1 MVTVGIIAVLCVVA
15 DRLTKNFALILK
27 DGSSRTFIKN
37 VIDFVYLEN
46 RGAAFGI
53 MQNARAVFIVITVA
67 VLAGV
72 ASYIFVKKP
81 KNKLLLSSLGL
92 IAGGAVGNLID
103 RIMQGY
109 VVDFIETTF
118 MDFPVFNVADIC
130 VCIGVALLILY
141 MLFFDGKQKN

>member
-67 VLAGV
+67 VLVGV

>member
-67 VLAGV
+67 VLVGV
-72 ASYIFVKKP
+72 AAYIFVKKP